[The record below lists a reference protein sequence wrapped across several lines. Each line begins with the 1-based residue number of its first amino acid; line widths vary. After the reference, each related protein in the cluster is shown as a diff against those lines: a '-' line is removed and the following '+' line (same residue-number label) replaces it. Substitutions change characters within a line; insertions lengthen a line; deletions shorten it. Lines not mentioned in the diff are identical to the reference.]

1 MEATKSR
8 VRRNIVYIRVYIVYS
23 TRNTS
28 TISYE
33 SKSRKQEVE
42 IRIRR
47 ILYIPS
53 NKTSKYE
60 LYPKQINIYIKK
72 KSVTAG
78 ADVTPLPRYKPVFF
92 IANKVGLIH
101 IKKTYKLHPL
111 HLWQTR
117 FLCNNEKILVYT
129 FTEYKE
135 EEKVRTYINSTK
147 TL

>member
-78 ADVTPLPRYKPVFF
+78 ANVTPLPRYKPVF
-92 IANKVGLIH
+92 L
-101 IKKTYKLHPL
+101 
-111 HLWQTR
+111 
-117 FLCNNEKILVYT
+117 
-129 FTEYKE
+129 
-135 EEKVRTYINSTK
+135 
-147 TL
+147 